1 MKYNGLLIVVFLI
14 CNIFLNAQEN
24 QKCAT
29 DYLHKKQ
36 IKNNP
41 QLKVKLQKNEVAL
54 QKFIQNQYF
63 NFRRLI

>member
-36 IKNNP
+36 IENNP
-41 QLKVKLQKNEVAL
+41 QLKVKLQKKRSRTPKIHSKPIFQL
-54 QKFIQNQYF
+54 
-63 NFRRLI
+63 